1 NKLNEGDKEGF
12 LKYLNKSIVTIC
24 LFLVPITFGVMF
36 LSNDI
41 VRVIYERGKFESNAV
56 ILTSM
61 ALFGYSI
68 QLPFAGVRDILNS
81 SLFSMKKTKV
91 TTINGVI
98 GVIVNIILSITLS
111 KFFGVL
117 GISIATSVSAII
129 IALLLLNS
137 TSKIIGTFD
146 VKELLIKV
154 IKIFIS
160 SVIMIITLYYLNKF
174 LVIESSFF
182 IIILDG
188 IIGAI
193 IFFALCKIFRIEEF
207 EEALNIV
214 KNKLIGRES

>member
-1 NKLNEGDKEGF
+1 
-12 LKYLNKSIVTIC
+12 
-24 LFLVPITFGVMF
+24 MF

-193 IFFALCKIFRIEEF
+193 IFFALCKIFIIEEF

>member
-1 NKLNEGDKEGF
+1 MYK
-12 LKYLNKSIVTIC
+12 
-24 LFLVPITFGVMF
+24 
-36 LSNDI
+36 
-41 VRVIYERGKFESNAV
+41 R
-56 ILTSM
+56 
-61 ALFGYSI
+61 
-68 QLPFAGVRDILNS
+68 Q
-81 SLFSMKKTKV
+81 
-91 TTINGVI
+91 
-98 GVIVNIILSITLS
+98 
-111 KFFGVL
+111 VL

-129 IALLLLNS
+129 IALLLLSS